1 MHDPLHGKFTE
12 YYIYEP
18 VRLVRN
24 IAPSNGI
31 RVRIE
36 MADDEKLQKELD
48 QKDGVLKLSPNI
60 VLEEYPG
67 LDRLGVRNS
76 RPGNRG
82 YLSERWIAS
91 CIKLS
96 SAPKSSRMGLSSISL
111 GSSGH
116 EMLLSDAFEFS
127 PGRILGKSYANV
139 NRKRLGLALGILD
152 VGYPIFHHVH
162 PTKDESYFFLQHKSA
177 LGPTPY
183 SHLGL
188 HPGTGDS
195 QMLDCLKRWN
205 DDKVLDL
212 SPAYRLN
219 VGEGFLTP
227 AGVPHAPGTAIT
239 LELAEPMDDNI
250 IIQAEYMGKILP
262 KRRFLLRNLPDEKS
276 VNKLINFKVASDP
289 HYYRK
294 FHLTPQLVSKPPEG
308 RCSERWIYSPR
319 TSRKYSGKELVVEP
333 SAKVRCKERAA
344 HPLLIW
350 QGRGRIQRTPVR
362 AQLGQDE
369 VFITK
374 EAADSGYLVENT
386 GSTKLVAYKTFGP
399 NVYTKT

>member
-1 MHDPLHGKFTE
+1 M
-12 YYIYEP
+12 
-18 VRLVRN
+18 VN
-24 IAPSNGI
+24 
-31 RVRIE
+31 
-36 MADDEKLQKELD
+36 DEKLQEELD
-48 QKDGVLKLSPNI
+48 QKDGVLRLKPNI
-60 VLEEYPG
+60 VPEEYPG

-76 RPGNRG
+76 RAGKRG

-91 CIKLS
+91 CIQLS

-116 EMLLSDAFEFS
+116 EMLLRDAFGIS
-127 PGRILGKSYANV
+127 RARMLGRSYATA
-139 NRKRLGLALGILD
+139 NRKSLGFSLGILD

-162 PTKDESYFFLQHKSA
+162 PTKDESYFFLQHRNA

-188 HPGTGDS
+188 HPGTSAS
-195 QMLDCLKRWN
+195 QMLDCLERWS

-219 VGEGFLTP
+219 VGEGFLTT
-227 AGVPHAPGTAIT
+227 AGVPHAPGTAMT

-262 KRRFLLRNLPDEKS
+262 KRNFLLRDLPDERS
-276 VNKLINFKVASDP
+276 VNKLINFKVATDP
-289 HYYRK
+289 HYYEK
-294 FHLTPQLVSKPPEG
+294 FHLIPHPVSNPPEG
-308 RCSERWIYSPR
+308 RCAERWIYSPR
-319 TSRKYSGKELVVEP
+319 TTRKYSGKELVVKP
-333 SAKVRCKERAA
+333 GAKIRCKEEAA

-350 QGRGRIQRTPVR
+350 QGKGVIQRTPVR

-374 EAADSGYLVENT
+374 EAADAGYSVENT
-386 GSTKLVAYKTFGP
+386 GSTLLVAYKTFGP
-399 NVYTKT
+399 NVYSRI